1 MPAYRIA
8 IEEDIAENHHARLTE
23 GGDLVPAGDVIA
35 LVHGDGAEPASNE
48 FLQRLKDAATM
59 IGQHTDAV
67 RAVVKQNADALRQ
80 AARDLQEADNTSVA
94 ALSSTTAVIDQTAA
108 DTTHQ
113 DVQTSQTFLANEAA
127 QQTASTAE
135 SAAAA
140 TNAAQGKQAA
150 GGDAL

>member
-8 IEEDIAENHHARLTE
+8 IEEDVAENHHARLTE

-48 FLQRLKDAATM
+48 FLQRLKEAATM

-94 ALSSTTAVIDQTAA
+94 ALSSTTAVIDQTAE

-113 DVQTSQTFLANEAA
+113 DVQASQTFLANEAA
-127 QQTASTAE
+127 QQTA

>member
-1 MPAYRIA
+1 
-8 IEEDIAENHHARLTE
+8 
-23 GGDLVPAGDVIA
+23 
-35 LVHGDGAEPASNE
+35 
-48 FLQRLKDAATM
+48 M

-94 ALSSTTAVIDQTAA
+94 ALSSTTAVIDQTAE

-113 DVQTSQTFLANEAA
+113 DVQASQTFLANEAA